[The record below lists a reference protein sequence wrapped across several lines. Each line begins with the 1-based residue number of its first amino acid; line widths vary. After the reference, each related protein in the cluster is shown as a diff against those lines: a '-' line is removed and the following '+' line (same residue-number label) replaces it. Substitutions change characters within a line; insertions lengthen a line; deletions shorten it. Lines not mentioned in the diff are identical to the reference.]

1 MSRGVVPPY
10 SCAASTIS
18 STTTGSPSWTLVV
31 SGMLFKKVVRREAKP
46 AVAPSPQALPA
57 GPSTGAPSYRPAHR
71 AGEPGRASTPRPL
84 RLVRVDR
91 AARGLFGFPITLL
104 KYHVI
109 DPLIGAMVESS
120 RGNALGPPKTA
131 GHPHDHPAPVPDP
144 PPAGPPTATAIRTC
158 SPPIA
163 GNRAGAATS
172 GAGRYARSRSRRPGG
187 VVVDVASR
195 PPAVAVLGATR
206 PRQQQVIVSPDLLT
220 GQARARM
227 KGSYPGCRAT
237 KGVVGEGSGR

>member
-1 MSRGVVPPY
+1 VPDRRAGFDQGPDRR
-10 SCAASTIS
+10 SGRRRSHRLVHECLAASSRPTRARLP
-18 STTTGSPSWTLVV
+18 PS
-31 SGMLFKKVVRREAKP
+31 
-46 AVAPSPQALPA
+46 APPPRA
-57 GPSTGAPSYRPAHR
+57 RR
-71 AGEPGRASTPRPL
+71 AGRSWSWACCSRRSPGAKRSPPSRSASCRST
-84 RLVRVDR
+84 
-91 AARGLFGFPITLL
+91 
-104 KYHVI
+104 
-109 DPLIGAMVESS
+109 S
-120 RGNALGPPKTA
+120 
-131 GHPHDHPAPVPDP
+131 
-144 PPAGPPTATAIRTC
+144 TATAIRTC